1 MRGTVELPEPARE
14 KLLALQLATDAAL
27 DAGRS
32 AAARLNSLP
41 RDAADAMR
49 ERLAGERDRHNSKH
63 QQLSRLLN
71 AAKQW
76 IASLRSGTVVEV
88 APVTEVVD
96 FTNGDALT
104 MVNGARAEIA
114 RLKAQLASVRN
125 ASLPISDLKQLA
137 QDYVVELVRR
147 GKPRIG
153 IVGDQLKVQWRGDTV
168 LVEDTAALLGWLA
181 PDQMLRRIEYEL
193 DQLPAR
199 EGALSADARIE
210 RVAELEAKI
219 FQVELQEAALL
230 ERAGIDSVLPRPDMS
245 PPAYLGV
252 TIAPALAQEVA

>member
-1 MRGTVELPEPARE
+1 MRGPAVELPEPARE
-14 KLLALQLATDAAL
+14 KLQELAIAADSAL
-27 DAGRS
+27 DSARS
-32 AAARLNSLP
+32 ANQRLQSLPSDASDQIRSRLTAARDQHNV
-41 RDAADAMR
+41 
-49 ERLAGERDRHNSKH
+49 RH
-63 QQLSRLLN
+63 QTLSRLLN
-71 AAKQW
+71 ASKQW
-76 IASLRSGTVVEV
+76 HAQLCSGSVLEV
-88 APVTEVVD
+88 APAVD
-96 FTNGDALT
+96 VALKDATLES
-104 MVNGARAEIA
+104 VRVEIA
-114 RLKAQLASVRN
+114 RLKTQLAGVRN

-153 IVGDQLKVQWRGDTV
+153 IVGDELRVQWRGDTV
-168 LVEDTAALLGWLA
+168 VVEDTAALLCWFA
-181 PDQMLRRIEYEL
+181 PDQMLRRLEYEL

-199 EGALSADARIE
+199 EDALSADARIE